1 MPSSDLKVW
10 KEPIPGNTYV
20 IGADPAEGLRHG
32 DDSAACVLDC
42 TSGEQVAELQG
53 KIEPFSFA
61 EQLYALGLFYDTAL
75 IAIESNRDGGANK
88 VLFELEYKNIY
99 YEMKETG
106 LPYQKPTA
114 KLGYN
119 MNVRT
124 RGILVPQARKYL
136 EDESIVVRS
145 DALLAQFETFILED
159 NKFQAIAQGFDDLV
173 MAFCIA
179 CEMFRVQLLR
189 GSVANNSLKPLWNGK
204 EVGGE
209 GIEDIDEFWDKRTR
223 SERLAAHALEKQT
236 VVDSST
242 AGNLAGF

>member
-1 MPSSDLKVW
+1 MPSHSLKIW
-10 KEPIPGNTYV
+10 QEPVPGNTYA

-53 KIEPFSFA
+53 KIEPFAFA
-61 EQLYALGLFYDTAL
+61 ENLYALGLYYNSAL
-75 IAIESNRDGGANK
+75 LAIESNKDGGANK

-106 LPYQKPTA
+106 MPYQKPTA

-136 EDESIVVRS
+136 EDQSVVVRS

-159 NKFQAIAQGFDDLV
+159 DKFQAIARGFDDLV
-173 MAFCIA
+173 IAFCIA
-179 CEMFRVQLLR
+179 CEMLRVQLLR
-189 GSVANNSLKPLWNGK
+189 GDVANNTLNPIWKGK
-204 EVGGE
+204 EVQEIGG
-209 GIEDIDEFWDKRTR
+209 EDIDAFWDDRPR
-223 SERLAAHALEKQT
+223 SHRLAAKKLEEQDI
-236 VVDSST
+236 VEAST
-242 AGNLAGF
+242 MGNLAGF